1 MKTLGMIG
9 GTSWHSTIQY
19 YRHINQATNDHYGD
33 NTNPPLILF
42 NMNQSMI
49 HALQRKD
56 DWNQIAELIT
66 DAAERLQKAGA
77 EGLIFCAN
85 TPHKVFELVTAK
97 IKTPIFHIC
106 DATSAAIAANGLTKV
121 GLIGTRFTMEQA
133 FMVKRFSQ
141 NGIEAI
147 VPDSNEQIVELHR
160 IIQEELTFGK
170 VEAASKQYVLQAI
183 GSMIARGAQGIVLG
197 CTEFPLMFEDKEI
210 EVPTF
215 NTTEI
220 HATAAANF
228 ILSGTE

>member
-49 HALQRKD
+49 HALQRKE

-147 VPDSNEQIVELHR
+147 VPVSNEQIVE
-160 IIQEELTFGK
+160 
-170 VEAASKQYVLQAI
+170 AI
-183 GSMIARGAQGIVLG
+183 GRYVELGLDEVIVPDFTLG
-197 CTEFPLMFEDKEI
+197 GTATERSEAYDRFNEEI
-210 EVPTF
+210 VPAF
-215 NTTEI
+215 
-220 HATAAANF
+220 A
-228 ILSGTE
+228 